1 MSRRPG
7 QKKNEK
13 AEEILA
19 VAFEL
24 FSRRDYGDVSV
35 KNIAERTNSTYS
47 LVYYYYRSKSEL
59 FHSCVKWALQN
70 AISSYQELDDSDL
83 SPVEAINMWLDL
95 NVRQSKNLKRLCRI
109 MLEASNRR
117 GNAPNVDW
125 YVRYFY
131 RYEKSTLENSIKRG
145 VERGEFKCKCP
156 DEFAAFISSGID
168 GIFYGALTRPDFKIR
183 KAIEILRSNI
193 WILLECQGAAEIQSQ
208 KLGS

>member
-1 MSRRPG
+1 MSRRLKN
-7 QKKNEK
+7 KKNDK

-24 FSRRDYGDVSV
+24 FSKREYGDVSV
-35 KNIAERTNSTYS
+35 KNIADQANSTYS

-70 AISSYQELDDSDL
+70 AISAYQELDDSNL
-83 SPVEAINMWLDL
+83 SPVDAINMWLDL
-95 NVRQSKNLKRLCRI
+95 NVKQSKNLKRLCRI

-117 GNAPNVDW
+117 GNAPNIDW

-131 RYEKSTLENSIKRG
+131 KFEKTTLENSIKRG
-145 VERGEFKCKCP
+145 VEGGDFKCERP

-183 KAIEILRSNI
+183 KSIEILRANI
-193 WILLECQGAAEIQSQ
+193 WRLLECQNAAKCQTQ
-208 KLGS
+208 KLSG